1 MIGRS
6 ALGDPW
12 IFRNALRIRAGKG
25 TELVT
30 LEEKRRLIGEHLE
43 MLVGLY
49 GEVTGVKC
57 FRKHLFWYTRGLRG
71 SATFRKKAGT
81 ITGKTN
87 VLAAVSAYFEE
98 LAAGSAEEKKSL
110 DFSRK
115 LNISCNQR
123 EAFPRLDPGGTEER

>member
-1 MIGRS
+1 GE
-6 ALGDPW
+6 
-12 IFRNALRIRAGKG
+12 G
-25 TELVT
+25 TELAT
-30 LEEKRRLIGEHLE
+30 PEEKRRLIGEHLE

-71 SATFRKKAGT
+71 SATFRKAAGT

-98 LAAGSAEEKKSL
+98 LAGGSAGEKKSL
-110 DFSRK
+110 DFSGK

-123 EAFPRLDPGGTEER
+123 EAFSRLDPGGTEER